1 MRPAAPARSATSV
14 PSRHDQGR
22 DRKRNQRRERPGR
35 VIERL
40 AENLSFVMGQLRLLD
55 VLDMFLVW
63 VVVYRVLILVRHT
76 GTVQMLSGLGI
87 LAIAYLTSIWL
98 ELFTFNWILEKFFNN
113 LFLIVVILFQGEIR
127 RALAHIGSNP
137 FFTGA
142 SHVQET
148 HIVEE
153 LSKGAIALAQRGYG
167 ALIVI
172 EKEINLEYFIELGTE
187 LDSSVSAEIL
197 NSIFLPQG
205 PLHDGAVIVRGGRIW
220 AAGCFLPLSKNP
232 DLDKN
237 LGTRHRAAIGLTE
250 ETDAL
255 VIVVSEESNSV
266 GLVDGG
272 QLVGDVDHA
281 ALRRG
286 LYESYGLKYR
296 AQP

>member
-1 MRPAAPARSATSV
+1 MRAFLGAAV
-14 PSRHDQGR
+14 LL
-22 DRKRNQRRERPGR
+22 NN
-35 VIERL
+35 II
-40 AENLSFVMGQLRLLD
+40 ENLQFIFTQLRFRD
-55 VLDMFLVW
+55 FIDMVLVW
-63 VVVYRVLILVRHT
+63 IVVYRVLILIRHT

-87 LAIAYLTSIWL
+87 LAIAYLMSIWF

-137 FFTGA
+137 FFTGS

-153 LSKGAIALAQRGYG
+153 IAKAAVQLAQKGIG

-172 EKEINLEYFIELGTE
+172 EREINLEYFIETGTE
-187 LDSSVSAEIL
+187 LDSTVSAEVF

-205 PLHDGAVIVRGGRIW
+205 PLHDGAAIIRAGRIW
-220 AAGCFLPLSKNP
+220 SAGCFLPLSKNP
-232 DLDKN
+232 ALDKN

-255 VIVVSEESNSV
+255 VLVVSEENNSV
-266 GLVDGG
+266 GMVSGG
-272 QLVGDVDHA
+272 QMIADLDHA

-286 LYESYGLKYR
+286 LYESYGLKHR
-296 AQP
+296 P

>member
-1 MRPAAPARSATSV
+1 
-14 PSRHDQGR
+14 
-22 DRKRNQRRERPGR
+22 
-35 VIERL
+35 VIL
-40 AENLSFVMGQLRLLD
+40 QNILENLNFILTQLRLRD
-55 VLDMFLVW
+55 FIDMFLVW

-87 LAIAYLTSIWL
+87 LAIAYLGSIWG
-98 ELFTFNWILEKFFNN
+98 ELYTFNWILEKFFNN

-153 LSKGAIALAQRGYG
+153 IAKGAMQIAQRGYG

-172 EKEINLEYFIELGTE
+172 EKEINLEYFVELGTD
-187 LDSSVSAEIL
+187 LDSAVSSEIL
-197 NSIFLPQG
+197 GSIFQPTT
-205 PLHDGAVIVRGGRIW
+205 PLHDGAVIVRAGRLF

-232 DLDKN
+232 ALDKN

-255 VIVVSEESNSV
+255 VIVVSEENKSV
-266 GLVDGG
+266 GVVESG
-272 QLVGDVDHA
+272 QMVADVDHA
-281 ALRRG
+281 SLRRK

-296 AQP
+296 AQTTP

>member
-1 MRPAAPARSATSV
+1 MLHSV
-14 PSRHDQGR
+14 
-22 DRKRNQRRERPGR
+22 
-35 VIERL
+35 L
-40 AENLSFVMGQLRLLD
+40 ENLQFITTQLRVRD
-55 VLDMFLVW
+55 IIDMVLVW
-63 VVVYRVLILVRHT
+63 IVVYRVLILIRHT

-87 LAIAYLTSIWL
+87 LAIAYLMSIWF

-142 SHVQET
+142 SHIQET
-148 HIVEE
+148 HVVEE
-153 LSKGAIALAQRGYG
+153 LAKGAIQLAQKGVG

-187 LDSSVSAEIL
+187 VDSVVNADLL
-197 NSIFLPQG
+197 NSIFHPSG
-205 PLHDGAVIVRGGRIW
+205 PLHDGAVIVRGGRLW

-232 DLDKN
+232 ALDKN

-255 VIVVSEESNSV
+255 VIVVSEENNAV
-266 GLVDGG
+266 GMVEGG
-272 QLVGDVDHA
+272 QLITDVDHPS
-281 ALRRG
+281 LRRG

-296 AQP
+296 PAPGAAGAAT